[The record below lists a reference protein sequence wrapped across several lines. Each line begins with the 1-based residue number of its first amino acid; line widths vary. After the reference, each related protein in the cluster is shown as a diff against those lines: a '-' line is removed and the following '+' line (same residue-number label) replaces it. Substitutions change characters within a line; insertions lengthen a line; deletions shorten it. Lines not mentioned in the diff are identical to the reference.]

1 MSNQL
6 NIEEIVNGC
15 KKGKPKY
22 QKALVDRFSEQL
34 YTVSLR
40 YMGESNL
47 AQDIL
52 QDSFIRIF
60 KAINTF
66 DPERG
71 SLGGWMRRI
80 TINVALKSLSKKKIQ
95 TTGIELDIQNMVSVN
110 PQALSNMANEELL
123 EIVQSL
129 PDGYRQVFNLSVI
142 EGYSH
147 KEIGE
152 MLGIKEVSSR
162 SNLSRAK
169 ELLRKKLSV
178 FKNSDLW
185 VNLI

>member
-6 NIEEIVNGC
+6 SIEEIVNGC
-15 KKGKPKY
+15 KKGKAKY
-22 QKALVDRFSEQL
+22 QKALVDKFSEQL

-47 AQDIL
+47 AQDVL
-52 QDSFIRIF
+52 QDSYIRIF
-60 KAINTF
+60 KAINNY
-66 DPERG
+66 DPTRG
-71 SLGGWMRRI
+71 SLGGWMKKI
-80 TINVALKSLSKKKIQ
+80 TINVALKALGKNKIK
-95 TTGIELDIQNMVSVN
+95 TTGLELDIHNIVSVK
-110 PQALSNMANEELL
+110 PEALSNMANEELL
-123 EIVQSL
+123 EIVKSL

-147 KEIGE
+147 KEIGK
-152 MLGIKEVSSR
+152 MLGIQEVSSR

-178 FKNSDLW
+178 FKNSELW
-185 VNLI
+185 VNII

>member
-6 NIEEIVNGC
+6 SIEEIIIGC
-15 KKGKPKY
+15 QKGKANC

-47 AQDIL
+47 AQDVL
-52 QDSFIRIF
+52 QDSFIRVF
-60 KAINTF
+60 KAIDNF

-71 SLGGWMRRI
+71 SLGGWMRKI
-80 TINVALKSLSKKKIQ
+80 TVNVALKSLKKKKIK
-95 TTGIELDIQNMVSVN
+95 TTGLEVDIHNMVSVK
-110 PQALSNMANEELL
+110 PEALSNMANEELL
-123 EIVQSL
+123 EIVKSL

-152 MLGIKEVSSR
+152 MMGIKEVSSR

-185 VNLI
+185 VNII